1 MAQIKGVAIVG
12 TLVLTTILSTLW
24 PNSLI
29 GSTVSVTQQI
39 QSSSTNLSFADL
51 KQPHIFK
58 ISTLDAPI
66 QITGKI
72 SCNGRLIQNIKT
84 QSTQFNLS
92 PLLRRGR
99 NVIQISG
106 QYRPKDAI
114 VAIELKGAET
124 RIRQEVSGS
133 GVLNQELVLEVE

>member
-24 PNSLI
+24 PTSLI
-29 GSTVSVTQQI
+29 GSTVSITQQI
-39 QSSSTNLSFADL
+39 QSSSTSLSFADL

-58 ISTLDAPI
+58 ISTLDSPI

-99 NVIQISG
+99 NVIRISG

>member
-1 MAQIKGVAIVG
+1 MEQLKGVVRLG
-12 TLVLTTILSTLW
+12 TIVLTTGFMMLW
-24 PNSLI
+24 APSLM
-29 GSTVSVTQQI
+29 GSTMRVNQQI
-39 QSSSTNLSFADL
+39 QSTTTNLSFADL
-51 KQPHIFK
+51 KQPHLFK
-58 ISTLDAPI
+58 ISAVDAPV

-72 SCNGRLIQNIKT
+72 SFNGRLIQNINT
-84 QSTQFNLS
+84 RSTQFNLS

-99 NVIQISG
+99 NVIRVSG

-124 RIRQEVSGS
+124 RMRQEVSGS

>member
-1 MAQIKGVAIVG
+1 MAQYKGAVMLGAI
-12 TLVLTTILSTLW
+12 VLTTVTSTLW
-24 PNSLI
+24 PSSLM

-58 ISTLDAPI
+58 ISALDSPV

-92 PLLRRGR
+92 PLLRKGR
-99 NVIQISG
+99 NVIRISG

-133 GVLNQELVLEVE
+133 GVLNQELVLEVQ